1 MVSETVYRTLLVAY
15 PRDFREEYGEQ
26 MVQFCRDRMRWDGR
40 GFRGLLLWMNL
51 IFDLATSAFKERLGG
66 SGMRSGKP
74 VIETEA
80 LTKIYGSIV
89 AVDDLSMSVP
99 KGHAYGL
106 LGPNGS
112 GKTTTMGMLL
122 GLVKPTSGNFSL
134 FGSSGGLEESL
145 RRVGAIIEYPSF
157 YPYLTGRENLLY
169 FQGIFERGAPE
180 DIDGLLDKVGLAES
194 GDRRFSTYSL
204 GMKQRLGLAFALLGD
219 PEVLFLDEP
228 TNGMDPAGMAEVR
241 YLIREL
247 CADGRTVLLASHL
260 LNEVEQVCD
269 SVVIMSDGTLI
280 AQGAVSDILR
290 SEDRVRLRTTDDE
303 KAVAILSTVDWIDEV
318 KMESGEVVVAA
329 PGDRAAEISTV
340 LGRAGV
346 YVIETI
352 SDRGS
357 LEEYFL
363 EVTGDQEMA
372 GQPYEAGERN

>member
-15 PRDFREEYGEQ
+15 PRDFRDEYGEL
-26 MVQFCRDRMRWDGR
+26 MVQFFRDRMRWDGR
-40 GFRGLLLWMNL
+40 GVRGLILWMQL
-51 IFDLATSAFKERLGG
+51 IFDLAASAFRERLRGPSMSNG
-66 SGMRSGKP
+66 RP

-89 AVDDLSMSVP
+89 AVDDLSVSVP
-99 KGHAYGL
+99 KGHAFGL

-122 GLVKPTSGNFSL
+122 GLVQPTSGNFSL
-134 FGSSGGLEESL
+134 FGSSAGLEESL

-169 FQGIFERGAPE
+169 FHGIFERGAPE
-180 DIDGLLDKVGLAES
+180 DINGLLEKVGLAES

-269 SVVIMSDGTLI
+269 SVVIMSNGTLI

-290 SEDRVRLRTTDDE
+290 SGDRLRLKTTDDD
-303 KAVAILSTVDWIDEV
+303 KAVAVLSALDWIEDV
-318 KMESGEVVVAA
+318 KLESGEVVVFA
-329 PGDRAAEISTV
+329 PSDRTEEISTA
-340 LGRAGV
+340 LGRSDV
-346 YVIETI
+346 YVVETV

-357 LEEYFL
+357 LERYFL
-363 EVTGDQEMA
+363 EVTGDQDAA
-372 GQPYEAGERN
+372 GQSLGTGERN